1 MVEKIAN
8 LWYDLIKLR
17 TTNRNFINRNE
28 ANIMFSNKDL
38 RNLIVPLF
46 IEQFLLM
53 FVGIADTF
61 VVSFSSEAD
70 VSGVSLVTSFNTVLI
85 FLFTALSSG
94 GAVIISQYIGSKR
107 ENMASRSAGQLLMI
121 SMVISVAMT
130 IPILLFRMPLLNLLF
145 GKIEPDVM
153 TACETY
159 LFITTLS
166 LPFLAIYDAGTALCR
181 SIGKTNVT
189 MYISIV
195 ANIINVIGNCI
206 CVFWFRLGVA
216 GVAYPSLLSRVL
228 SAVAVTAFCFH
239 KQNAVRYKL
248 ADIFCWDGALL
259 KKIMGIALP
268 NGIEN
273 GVHQLVKVALS
284 SMVALFGTYQIAAN
298 GVAQSIWSLAA
309 IMGLA
314 MAPVYTTVI
323 GQCMGARDIDA
334 ANFYFKKLNKITLV
348 LSIIW
353 NALIFAI
360 TPLIVQYSAISP
372 EAKNL
377 VIWLVLINN
386 IFNAL
391 AYPFAGSLGNGLRA
405 AGDVKFT
412 MIVSISLTVAARLLF
427 SALFGLLFGWG
438 VIGVAIG
445 MSIDLVFRGAIFICR
460 LKSQKWT
467 QFQVI

>member
-1 MVEKIAN
+1 
-8 LWYDLIKLR
+8 
-17 TTNRNFINRNE
+17 
-28 ANIMFSNKDL
+28 MFTNKDL

-94 GAVIISQYIGSKR
+94 GAVIISQYIGSKNDR
-107 ENMASRSAGQLLMI
+107 AASRSAGQLLMI
-121 SMVISVAMT
+121 STVISVLMAAL
-130 IPILLFRMPLLNLLF
+130 ILLFRTQLLRLLF
-145 GKIEPDVM
+145 GKIETDVM
-153 TACETY
+153 AACESY
-159 LFITTLS
+159 LWITTLS
-166 LPFLAIYDAGTALCR
+166 LPFLAVYDAGAALCR

-189 MYISIV
+189 MNVSIV
-195 ANIINVIGNCI
+195 ANVINVAGNCVG
-206 CVFWFRLGVA
+206 VFVLNLGAA
-216 GVAYPSLLSRVL
+216 GVAWPSLISRIL
-228 SAVAVTAFCFH
+228 SAVAVTVYCFR
-239 KQNAVRYKL
+239 KQNPVRYQL
-248 ADIFCWDGALL
+248 TDIFAWDGGLL
-259 KKIMGIALP
+259 KKVMGIALP
-268 NGIEN
+268 NGVEN

-298 GVAQSIWSLAA
+298 GVAQSIWSLAS

-334 ANFYFKKLNKITLV
+334 ANLYFKKLNKITLV
-348 LSIIW
+348 LSVLW

-360 TPLIVQYSAISP
+360 TPLIVRYSAISP
-372 EAKNL
+372 EAKEL

-386 IFNAL
+386 IFNGL

-405 AGDVKFT
+405 AGDVRFT
-412 MIVSISLTVAARLLF
+412 MVVSISLTIGARLLF
-427 SALFGLLFGWG
+427 SALFGLWLGWG

-445 MSIDLVFRGAIFICR
+445 MSMDLVFRGAIFLWR

>member
-1 MVEKIAN
+1 MF
-8 LWYDLIKLR
+8 
-17 TTNRNFINRNE
+17 TNR
-28 ANIMFSNKDL
+28 DL
-38 RNLIVPLF
+38 KNLILPLF
-46 IEQFLLM
+46 VEQFLLM

-94 GAVIISQYIGSKR
+94 GAVVISQYIGNKN
-107 ENMASRSAGQLLMI
+107 EKAASRSSGQLLMV
-121 SMVISVAMT
+121 STVISAVMAAL
-130 IPILLFRMPLLNLLF
+130 ILVFHTQLLQLLF
-145 GKIEPDVM
+145 GRIEADVM
-153 TACETY
+153 MACEAY
-159 LFITTLS
+159 LWITTLS
-166 LPFLAIYDAGTALCR
+166 LPFLAIYDAGAALCR

-189 MYISIV
+189 MNISLV
-195 ANIINVIGNCI
+195 ANIINVIGNCVG
-206 CVFWFRLGVA
+206 VFILHMGAV
-216 GVAYPSLLSRVL
+216 GVAYPSLISRILSVI
-228 SAVAVTAFCFH
+228 AVTVYCFGR
-239 KQNAVRYKL
+239 QNPVRYKL
-248 ADIFCWDGALL
+248 ADVFAWDGSLL

-298 GVAQSIWSLAA
+298 GVAQSIWSLAS

-323 GQCMGARDIDA
+323 GQCMGARDTDA
-334 ANFYFKKLNKITLV
+334 ANFYFKKLNKITLI
-348 LSIIW
+348 LSILW
-353 NALIFAI
+353 NVLIFAI
-360 TPLIVQYSAISP
+360 TPLIVRYSAISP
-372 EAKNL
+372 EAKDL

-386 IFNAL
+386 IFNGL

-412 MIVSISLTVAARLLF
+412 MVVSITLTIAARLLF
-427 SALFGLLFGWG
+427 SALFGLWLGWG

-445 MSIDLVFRGAIFICR
+445 MSMDLVFRGAIFIWR

-467 QFQVI
+467 QFQLI

>member
-1 MVEKIAN
+1 
-8 LWYDLIKLR
+8 
-17 TTNRNFINRNE
+17 
-28 ANIMFSNKDL
+28 MFTNKDL
-38 RNLIVPLF
+38 RNLIIPLF

-94 GAVIISQYIGSKR
+94 GAVIISQYIGSKN
-107 ENMASRSAGQLLMI
+107 EKAASRSAGQLLMI
-121 SMVISVAMT
+121 STVISTVMAT
-130 IPILLFRMPLLNLLF
+130 LILIFHTQLLRLLF
-145 GKIEPDVM
+145 GKIEADVM
-153 TACETY
+153 AACESY
-159 LFITTLS
+159 LWITTLS
-166 LPFLAIYDAGTALCR
+166 LPFLAIYDAGAALCR

-189 MYISIV
+189 MNVSIV
-195 ANIINVIGNCI
+195 ANVINVVGNCI
-206 CVFWFRLGVA
+206 GVFALKMGAA
-216 GVAYPSLLSRVL
+216 GVAYPSLLSRAL
-228 SAVAVTAFCFH
+228 SAVAVTVYCFR
-239 KQNAVRYKL
+239 KQNTVRYRL
-248 ADIFCWDGALL
+248 TDVFAWDGGLL
-259 KKIMGIALP
+259 KKVMGIALP
-268 NGIEN
+268 NGVEN

-298 GVAQSIWSLAA
+298 GVAQSIWSLAS

-323 GQCMGARDIDA
+323 GQCMGARDIDNA
-334 ANFYFKKLNKITLV
+334 DFYFKKLNKITLV
-348 LSIIW
+348 LSILW

-360 TPLIVQYSAISP
+360 TPLIVRYSAISP
-372 EAKNL
+372 EAKQL

-386 IFNAL
+386 IFNGL

-412 MIVSISLTVAARLLF
+412 MIVSITLTIAARLFF
-427 SALFGLLFGWG
+427 SALFGLWLGWG

-445 MSIDLVFRGAIFICR
+445 MSIDLVFRGAIFLRR
-460 LKSQKWT
+460 LKSEKWT
-467 QFQVI
+467 KFQLI

>member
-1 MVEKIAN
+1 
-8 LWYDLIKLR
+8 
-17 TTNRNFINRNE
+17 
-28 ANIMFSNKDL
+28 MFSNKDL
-38 RNLIVPLF
+38 RKLIIPLF

-94 GAVIISQYIGSKR
+94 GAVIISQYIESKKND
-107 ENMASRSAGQLLMI
+107 EASRSSGQLLMI
-121 SMVISVAMT
+121 SAVISVIMT
-130 IPILLFRMPLLNLLF
+130 IFIMLFHTGILKILF
-145 GKIEPDVM
+145 GKIEADVM
-153 TACETY
+153 AACDSY
-159 LFITTLS
+159 LLITTLS
-166 LPFLAIYDAGTALCR
+166 LPFLAVYDAGAAMCR

-195 ANIINVIGNCI
+195 SNVINVIGNCVG
-206 CVFWFRLGVA
+206 VFWLNMGAA
-216 GVAYPSLLSRVL
+216 GVAYPSLISRLL
-228 SAVAVTAFCFH
+228 SAVAVTVYCFG
-239 KQNAVRYKL
+239 KQNQVQYRIK
-248 ADIFCWDGALL
+248 DIFAWEGNLL

-268 NGIEN
+268 NGVEN

-298 GVAQSIWSLAA
+298 GVAQSIWSLAS
-309 IMGLA
+309 IIGLA

-323 GQCMGARDIDA
+323 GQCMGARNIDA

-348 LSIIW
+348 LSILW

-360 TPLIVQYSAISP
+360 TPLIVRYSAISP
-372 EAKNL
+372 ETKEL

-412 MIVSISLTVAARLLF
+412 MVVSITLTIAARLLF
-427 SALFGLLFGWG
+427 SALFGLWLGWG

-445 MSIDLVFRGAIFICR
+445 MSMDLVFRGGIFIWR

-467 QFQVI
+467 KFQLI

>member
-1 MVEKIAN
+1 MRTAKTR
-8 LWYDLIKLR
+8 LR
-17 TTNRNFINRNE
+17 ENTGRE
-28 ANIMFSNKDL
+28 MFTNKDL
-38 RNLIVPLF
+38 RKLILPLF
-46 IEQFLLM
+46 VEQFLLM

-61 VVSFSSEAD
+61 TVSFSSDAD

-85 FLFTALSSG
+85 FLFTALASG
-94 GAVIISQYIGSKR
+94 GAVIISQYIGNKK
-107 ENMASRSAGQLLMI
+107 ENDASRASGQLLMI
-121 SMVISVAMT
+121 SALFSIVLTVL
-130 IPILLFRMPLLNLLF
+130 ILVFRTPLLRLLF
-145 GKIEPDVM
+145 GRIESDVM
-153 TACETY
+153 SACEIY

-166 LPFLAIYDAGTALCR
+166 LPFLAVYDAGAALCR

-195 ANIINVIGNCI
+195 ANVINVAGNCI
-206 CVFWFRLGVA
+206 GVFALKMGAA
-216 GVAYPSLLSRVL
+216 GVAYPSLISRIL
-228 SAVAVTAFCFH
+228 SAVAVVIYCFG
-239 KQNAVRYKL
+239 KQNPVHFRTK
-248 ADIFCWDGALL
+248 DIFIWDGGLL

-268 NGIEN
+268 NGVEN

-323 GQCMGARDIDA
+323 GQCMGAGDIDA

-348 LSIIW
+348 LSALW
-353 NALIFAI
+353 NALVFAI
-360 TPLIVQYSAISP
+360 TPLIVRHSAISP
-372 EAKNL
+372 EAKEL

-386 IFNAL
+386 IFNGL

-412 MIVSISLTVAARLLF
+412 MIVSIVLTVAARLFF
-427 SALFGLLFGWG
+427 SALFGMWLGWG

-445 MSIDLVFRGAIFICR
+445 MSIDLVFRGAIFIWR
-460 LKSQKWT
+460 QKSQKWT
-467 QFQVI
+467 QFRVI

>member
-1 MVEKIAN
+1 
-8 LWYDLIKLR
+8 
-17 TTNRNFINRNE
+17 
-28 ANIMFSNKDL
+28 MFTNKDL
-38 RNLIVPLF
+38 RDLIIPLF

-94 GAVIISQYIGSKR
+94 GAVIISQYIGSKN
-107 ENMASRSAGQLLMI
+107 EKAASRSAGQLLMI
-121 SMVISVAMT
+121 SAVISVVMAAL
-130 IPILLFRMPLLNLLF
+130 ILLFRTQLLRLLF
-145 GKIEPDVM
+145 GQIEADVM
-153 TACETY
+153 AACESY
-159 LFITTLS
+159 LWITTLS
-166 LPFLAIYDAGTALCR
+166 LPFLAVYDAGAALCR
-181 SIGKTNVT
+181 SIGKTDVT
-189 MYISIV
+189 MNVSIA
-195 ANIINVIGNCI
+195 ANVINVACNCVG
-206 CVFWFRLGVA
+206 VFVLNLGAA
-216 GVAYPSLLSRVL
+216 GVAWPSLLSRVL
-228 SAVAVTAFCFH
+228 SAAAVTVYCFQ
-239 KQNAVRYKL
+239 KQNPVRYQL
-248 ADIFCWDGALL
+248 TDIFAWDSGLL
-259 KKIMGIALP
+259 KKVMGIALP
-268 NGIEN
+268 NGVEN

-298 GVAQSIWSLAA
+298 GVAQSIWSLAS

-348 LSIIW
+348 LSVLW
-353 NALIFAI
+353 NALIFAV
-360 TPLIVQYSAISP
+360 TPLIVRYSAISP
-372 EAKNL
+372 EAKEL

-386 IFNAL
+386 IFNGL

-412 MIVSISLTVAARLLF
+412 MIVSISLTIGARLLF
-427 SALFGLLFGWG
+427 SALFGLWLGWG

-445 MSIDLVFRGAIFICR
+445 MSIDLVFRGAIFLWR
-460 LKSQKWT
+460 WRSQKWT
-467 QFQVI
+467 RFQVI

>member
-1 MVEKIAN
+1 
-8 LWYDLIKLR
+8 
-17 TTNRNFINRNE
+17 
-28 ANIMFSNKDL
+28 MFTNKDL

-94 GAVIISQYIGSKR
+94 GAVIISQYIGSK
-107 ENMASRSAGQLLMI
+107 NNDSASRSAGQLLMI
-121 SMVISVAMT
+121 SAVISVAMT
-130 IPILLFRMPLLNLLF
+130 IPIILFRMPLLGLLF
-145 GKIEPDVM
+145 GKIEADVM
-153 TACETY
+153 SACEIY
-159 LFITTLS
+159 LLITTLS
-166 LPFLAIYDAGTALCR
+166 LPALAIYDAGAALCR
-181 SIGKTNVT
+181 SIGRTNVT

-195 ANIINVIGNCI
+195 SNIINVAGNCI
-206 CVFWFRLGVA
+206 GIFVLHLGA
-216 GVAYPSLLSRVL
+216 TGVAYPSLISRIL
-228 SAVAVTAFCFH
+228 SAVAVTAFCFSR
-239 KQNAVRYKL
+239 KNPVRYSMP
-248 ADIFCWDGALL
+248 DIFSWDGALL

-268 NGIEN
+268 NGVEN

-298 GVAQSIWSLAA
+298 GVAQSIWSLAS

-314 MAPVYTTVI
+314 MSPVYTTVI
-323 GQCMGARDIDA
+323 GQCMGAKDTDS
-334 ANFYFKKLNKITLV
+334 ANYYFKKLNKITLV
-348 LSIIW
+348 LSILW
-353 NALIFAI
+353 NILIFAI

-372 EAKNL
+372 DAKSL

-386 IFNAL
+386 IFNGL

-412 MIVSISLTVAARLLF
+412 MIVSITLTIAARLLF
-427 SALFGLLFGWG
+427 SALFGLWLNWG

-445 MSIDLVFRGAIFICR
+445 MSIDLVFRGAIFVWR
-460 LKSQKWT
+460 YKSQKWT
-467 QFQVI
+467 KFQIV

>member
-1 MVEKIAN
+1 
-8 LWYDLIKLR
+8 
-17 TTNRNFINRNE
+17 
-28 ANIMFSNKDL
+28 MFTNKDL
-38 RNLIVPLF
+38 RKLIFPLF

-94 GAVIISQYIGSKR
+94 GAVIISQYIGNKDNKS
-107 ENMASRSAGQLLMI
+107 ASRSSGQLLMI
-121 SMVISVAMT
+121 SILISAAMAAL
-130 IPILLFRMPLLNLLF
+130 ILGFHTQLLRLLF
-145 GKIEPDVM
+145 GKIESDVM
-153 TACETY
+153 TACESY
-159 LFITTLS
+159 LWITTLS
-166 LPFLAIYDAGTALCR
+166 LPFLAVYDAGAALCR

-189 MYISIV
+189 MNISII
-195 ANIINVIGNCI
+195 ANVINVVGNCVG
-206 CVFWFRLGVA
+206 VFVLRMGAA
-216 GVAYPSLLSRVL
+216 GVAYPSLISRIL
-228 SAVAVTAFCFH
+228 SAVAVTIYCFGKH
-239 KQNAVRYKL
+239 LPVRYTL
-248 ADIFCWDGALL
+248 RDIFAWDGGLL

-268 NGIEN
+268 NGVEN

-298 GVAQSIWSLAA
+298 GVAQSIWSLAS

-314 MAPVYTTVI
+314 MAPAYTTVI
-323 GQCMGARDIDA
+323 GQCMGAQDIDA
-334 ANFYFKKLNKITLV
+334 ANFYFKKLNRITLV
-348 LSIIW
+348 LSILW
-353 NALIFAI
+353 NALVFAI
-360 TPLIVQYSAISP
+360 TPLIVRYSAISA
-372 EAKNL
+372 EAKEL

-386 IFNAL
+386 VFNAL

-412 MIVSISLTVAARLLF
+412 MIVSITLTIAARLFF
-427 SALFGLLFGWG
+427 SALFGMWLGMG

-445 MSIDLVFRGAIFICR
+445 MSIDLVFRGAIFIWR

-467 QFQVI
+467 QFKLI